1 LPQVVLPINLRTQQ
15 ATDQTPL
22 QHFGKSVLGVPVSSA
37 ARAGELVFMSGTP
50 AFDTAGELA
59 IGDFPAQMKQAM
71 DDVTAVLKSAGAGG
85 LPCSIEEGGAQQPIH
100 PPLTVGRFESLMKHP
115 GKQGRAPCRF
125 AGNHERDFAP
135 ISREQITACLFS
147 APASYSVCFRAKV
160 GN

>member
-1 LPQVVLPINLRTQQ
+1 VVLPINLRTQQ

-71 DDVTAVLKSAGAGG
+71 DDVTAVLKSAGAGACRARSKRAARSNPFTRPSLWGG
-85 LPCSIEEGGAQQPIH
+85 LKA
-100 PPLTVGRFESLMKHP
+100 
-115 GKQGRAPCRF
+115 
-125 AGNHERDFAP
+125 
-135 ISREQITACLFS
+135 
-147 APASYSVCFRAKV
+147 
-160 GN
+160 